1 MNTVYEVIW
10 IDDEWDK
17 MTQFKKECEV
27 IHHINLHPFRTQK
40 SGMDALDNDL
50 GKWDAILLDAKMF
63 DQSEENEVAKLD
75 GLRKAIDHINQLSLR
90 RKIPYFISTGQP
102 DLMANDYFEQAF
114 GKYYIKNDDDL
125 QLIADIKEK
134 VSKST
139 RFQVKSFYPEAID
152 QLTFLNKEAAGFILD
167 ILETMHFPASHPD
180 FNPVLYYNQLR
191 QILEWN
197 YREAN
202 KFGIIPD
209 ECIVNDI
216 VNLNQCTCYLS
227 GKDARNVGIRY
238 GEKRAENDFD
248 RIVPQ
253 YIEDMIFM
261 ILNLGNINSH
271 TTILNEKEQ
280 HNFDLFLKRK
290 VNNSRYLIFS
300 LTLQMCEITLWMKN
314 YIDNHHNIEENRNKC
329 KTLDS
334 PQEKKEQVIKT
345 DVKEEE
351 LIGYIELHDGIYHI
365 GDKFYLNPKIV
376 QQRRWLG
383 KKVKVIE
390 KDVNTNPASRDN
402 YPYFAC
408 KILPVTDE

>member
-1 MNTVYEVIW
+1 MNTMYEVIW

-17 MTQFKKECEV
+17 MTQFKEECEV

-40 SGMDALDNDL
+40 AGMDALDKDL
-50 GKWDAILLDAKMF
+50 GKWDAVLLDAKMF
-63 DQSEENEVAKLD
+63 DQSEENEEARLV
-75 GLRKAIDHINQLSLR
+75 GLRKAIEHINQLSFR

-102 DLMANDYFEQAF
+102 DLMDDTTKER
-114 GKYYIKNDDDL
+114 DDL
-125 QLIADIKEK
+125 QLITDIKEV

-139 RFQVKSFYPEAID
+139 RFQVKSLYPEAIE
-152 QLTFLNKEAAGFILD
+152 QLFLLNEDAASFMLD

-180 FNPVLYYNQLR
+180 FKPVLYYNQLR

-248 RIVPQ
+248 RVVPQ
-253 YIEDMIFM
+253 YIENMIFM

-280 HNFDLFLKRK
+280 HDFDLFFKRK

-300 LTLQMCEITLWMKN
+300 LSLQMCEITLWMKN
-314 YIDNHHNIEENRNKC
+314 YIDNHHNIGENRNKC
-329 KTLDS
+329 KSLDS
-334 PQEKKEQVIKT
+334 SQETKEQVIKT

-365 GDKFYLNPKIV
+365 GDKFYLNPKTV
-376 QQRRWLG
+376 QQRGWLG

-390 KDVNTNPASRDN
+390 KDVNTHPASRKK
-402 YPYFAC
+402 YPYFAY
-408 KILPVTDE
+408 KVMPVTDK

>member
-1 MNTVYEVIW
+1 MNTMYEVIW

-17 MTQFKKECEV
+17 MTQFKEECEV

-40 SGMDALDNDL
+40 AGMDALDKDL
-50 GKWDAILLDAKMF
+50 GKWDAVLLDAKMF
-63 DQSEENEVAKLD
+63 DQSEENEEARLV
-75 GLRKAIDHINQLSLR
+75 GLRKAIEHINQLSLR

-102 DLMANDYFEQAF
+102 DLMDDTTFKDSY
-114 GKYYIKNDDDL
+114 GKYYIKELDDL
-125 QLIADIKEK
+125 QLIADIKEA

-139 RFQVKSFYPEAID
+139 RFQVKSLYPEAIE
-152 QLTFLNKEAAGFILD
+152 QLFLLNEDAASFMLD

-180 FNPVLYYNQLR
+180 FKPVLYYNQLR

-209 ECIVNDI
+209 ECIINDI

-253 YIEDMIFM
+253 YIENMIFM

-280 HNFDLFLKRK
+280 HDFDLFLKRK

-300 LTLQMCEITLWMKN
+300 LALQMCEITLWMKN
-314 YIDNHHNIEENRNKC
+314 YIDNHRNIKENREKC
-329 KTLDS
+329 KRLDS
-334 PQEKKEQVIKT
+334 PQETKEQVIKT

-351 LIGYIELHDGIYHI
+351 LIGFIELHDGIYHI
-365 GDKFYLNPKIV
+365 GDKFYLNPKTV
-376 QQRRWLG
+376 QQRGWLG

-390 KDVNTNPASRDN
+390 KDVNTHPASRKK
-402 YPYFAC
+402 YPLFAY
-408 KILPVTDE
+408 KIMPVTDE

>member
-1 MNTVYEVIW
+1 MNTMYEVIW
-10 IDDEWDK
+10 IGDEWDK
-17 MTQFKKECEV
+17 MTQFKEECEV

-40 SGMDALDNDL
+40 AGMDALDKEL
-50 GKWDAILLDAKMF
+50 GKWDAVLLDAKMF
-63 DQSEENEVAKLD
+63 DQSEENEEARLV
-75 GLRKAIDHINQLSLR
+75 GLRKAIEHINQLSLR

-102 DLMANDYFEQAF
+102 DLMDDTTFKDSY
-114 GKYYIKNDDDL
+114 GKYYIKERDDL
-125 QLIADIKEK
+125 QLIADIKEV

-139 RFQVKSFYPEAID
+139 RFHVKSLYPEAIE
-152 QLTFLNKEAAGFILD
+152 QLSLLNEDAASFMLD

-180 FNPVLYYNQLR
+180 FKPVLYYNQLR

-209 ECIVNDI
+209 ECIVNDN

-227 GKDARNVGIRY
+227 GKDASHIGIRF
-238 GEKRAENDFD
+238 GEKRGDNNFD

-253 YIEDMIFM
+253 YIENMMFL

-271 TTILNEKEQ
+271 TAILNDKEQ
-280 HNFDLFLKRK
+280 HDFDLFLKRK

-300 LTLQMCEITLWMKN
+300 LALQMCEITLWMKN
-314 YIDNHHNIEENRNKC
+314 YIDNHRNIEENREKC
-329 KTLDS
+329 KRLDS
-334 PQEKKEQVIKT
+334 PQETKEQVIKT

-351 LIGYIELHDGIYHI
+351 LIGIIELHDGKYHI
-365 GDKFYLNPKIV
+365 GDKFYINSKTV
-376 QQRRWLG
+376 EQRGWLG

-408 KILPVTDE
+408 KVLPVTDE